1 MSEPA
6 VAGAAVPDQ
15 LLVPLL
21 DAAADVLRALEPAD
35 VPAALRALAGFDR
48 RGLTNSAARHQLR
61 RAIDLDEGFRTRVV
75 AAFAARPE
83 VKSTL
88 EGWTTVNAIPRVQD
102 AAARDDLGVLTSA
115 LYAVQPD
122 GFEFGL
128 GVACA
133 EHRERRDARTLH
145 DDLRAQTAQTTA
157 ADERRRRAESEL
169 ATARAD
175 VARLDAELR
184 EERRGRRDRE
194 SAADRQA
201 EDAAKRAREAEAAAD
216 KATRDRE
223 MAETRARREAERARE
238 AERRLRELKR
248 ESVP

>member
-48 RGLTNSAARHQLR
+48 RGLTHSAARHQLR

-102 AAARDDLGVLTSA
+102 AAA
-115 LYAVQPD
+115 
-122 GFEFGL
+122 
-128 GVACA
+128 
-133 EHRERRDARTLH
+133 
-145 DDLRAQTAQTTA
+145 
-157 ADERRRRAESEL
+157 
-169 ATARAD
+169 
-175 VARLDAELR
+175 
-184 EERRGRRDRE
+184 
-194 SAADRQA
+194 
-201 EDAAKRAREAEAAAD
+201 
-216 KATRDRE
+216 
-223 MAETRARREAERARE
+223 
-238 AERRLRELKR
+238 
-248 ESVP
+248 